1 MKEIVLYQT
10 VDGKI
15 FADKNEAAL
24 HERTMIV
31 LPEEVKEPPHKSGI
45 YRWTCKPEGKF
56 YTGKAIDLN
65 VRFWSFIDSMCG
77 GARYSGKRIQEAI
90 KKYPSLSSW
99 EYSVLK
105 YVDDKEELNESEIEK
120 IREIP
125 EDKSLNIQNI
135 KENDKIS
142 QKFSKYSSEFMLTK
156 SEYEIVTSKNRW
168 LGKKYGFRFNIN
180 WSLMNLALNK
190 HEISLDTVRYI
201 PLEIGNALQLSITNS
216 TCYKQVSDIGD
227 RLHGFY
233 AKVMNNGILSSFGP
247 YSNIEDCKKK
257 YLEEKIKIIKQVLP
271 KYKDMIEKDVFKILD
286 NLTVEDAEK
295 LIFLK

>member
-15 FADKNEAAL
+15 FTDKNEAAL

-31 LPEEVKEPPHKSGI
+31 LPEGVKEPPHKSGI

-56 YTGKAIDLN
+56 YTGKAVDLN
-65 VRFWSFIDSMCG
+65 TRFWSFVDSMCG
-77 GARYSGKRIQEAI
+77 GVRYSGKKIQEAI
-90 KKYPSLSSW
+90 KKYPSLNSW

-105 YVDDKEELNESEIEK
+105 YVNTKEELNESEIEK

-125 EDKSLNIQNI
+125 KDKSLNIQNI
-135 KENDKIS
+135 KDKGKIS
-142 QKFSKYSSEFMLTK
+142 QKFTKYSSKFMLTK
-156 SEYEIVTSKNRW
+156 SEYETVASKNRW

-190 HEISLDTVRYI
+190 HEISLDTVRHI
-201 PLEIGNALQLSITNS
+201 PLEIGNALQLSMTNS
-216 TCYKQVSDIGD
+216 TCYKQVSDISD
-227 RLHGFY
+227 RPHGFY
-233 AKVMNNGILSSFGP
+233 AKVMNNGTLASFGP